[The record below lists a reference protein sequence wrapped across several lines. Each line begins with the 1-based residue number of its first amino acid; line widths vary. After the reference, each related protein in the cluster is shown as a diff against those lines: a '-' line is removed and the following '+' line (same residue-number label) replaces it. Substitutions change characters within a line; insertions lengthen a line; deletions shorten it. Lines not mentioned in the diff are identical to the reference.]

1 LPFAVKTG
9 DGKFKKMSENV
20 RKSPMKTA
28 NREKVLS
35 ALLESATISEAA
47 IKCGLNEKTV
57 RRYLADAEFQTEF
70 RAARRVVFEQNIV
83 RLQSL
88 HGNAVDTL
96 ERNLTC
102 ENASVEVRAAQIVIE
117 STRKDFETLDVLS
130 RLETLENEHS
140 KQIEETRN
148 GKR

>member
-1 LPFAVKTG
+1 
-9 DGKFKKMSENV
+9 MSENV
-20 RKSPMKTA
+20 LESPMKTA
-28 NREKVLS
+28 NKEKVLS

-47 IKCGLNEKTV
+47 KTCRLNEKTV

-88 HGNAVDTL
+88 HAGAIDAL

-102 ENASVEVRAAQIVIE
+102 EIPACEIRAAAIVIE
-117 STRKDFETLDVLS
+117 GSRKDFETLDILS
-130 RLETLENEHS
+130 RLELLENAVE
-140 KQIEETRN
+140 K
-148 GKR
+148 

>member
-1 LPFAVKTG
+1 
-9 DGKFKKMSENV
+9 MSEDV

-28 NREKVLS
+28 NKEKVLS
-35 ALLESATISEAA
+35 ALLESATISDAA
-47 IKCGLNEKTV
+47 IKCRLNEKTV

-70 RAARRVVFEQNIV
+70 RAARRVVFEQNII

-88 HGNAVDTL
+88 HAGAVDTL
-96 ERNLTC
+96 ERNLNC

-130 RLETLENEHS
+130 RLEALEALE
-140 KQIEETRN
+140 K
-148 GKR
+148 

>member
-1 LPFAVKTG
+1 MENLRKH
-9 DGKFKKMSENV
+9 KKMSEDV

-35 ALLESATISEAA
+35 ALLESATISDAA

-70 RAARRVVFEQNIV
+70 RAARRSVFEQNII

-88 HGNAVDTL
+88 HAGAVDTL
-96 ERNLTC
+96 ERNLNC
-102 ENASVEVRAAQIVIE
+102 ENPSVEVRAAQIIVE
-117 STRKDFETLDVLS
+117 ATRRDFETLDILS
-130 RLETLENEHS
+130 RLELLENAVE
-140 KQIEETRN
+140 K
-148 GKR
+148 